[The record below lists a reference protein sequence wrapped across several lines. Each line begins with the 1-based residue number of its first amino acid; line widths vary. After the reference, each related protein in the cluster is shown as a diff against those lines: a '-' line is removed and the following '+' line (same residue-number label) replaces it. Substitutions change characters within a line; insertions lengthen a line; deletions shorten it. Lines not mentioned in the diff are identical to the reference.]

1 MKLKTMEDSCE
12 QTNNH
17 PEVDRAGRMVTDG
30 QRYLQTQCQ
39 CHVGV
44 DGSFCK
50 NPHEKF
56 RPMIIHEI
64 RRRGNNDDT
73 NAFVCVV

>member
-1 MKLKTMEDSCE
+1 MGGDIFKHNVS
-12 QTNNH
+12 
-17 PEVDRAGRMVTDG
+17 A
-30 QRYLQTQCQ
+30 Q

-50 NPHEKF
+50 NFHEKF
-56 RPMIIHEI
+56 RPMIIHGI